1 MSDNEATKETEEK
14 KDGKA
19 GKVSKATATT
29 ATTTSTSMVI
39 NIILVVVVVALA
51 GCVVFLLSGK
61 GKDKKD
67 ADSVESKREN
77 VVNEDNVQNVL
88 EQLDKNGSVVP
99 GNYEVI
105 MNATWKFAD
114 GEAASSNAYVEN
126 AESNTNAV
134 YFDVVRSDT
143 GETVYKSP
151 VLPLGTHISG
161 FKLDTKLSKGKYDAV
176 VVYHLIDDDQNTLS
190 TVSMKITIIIEA

>member
-19 GKVSKATATT
+19 GKVSKAAA

-67 ADSVESKREN
+67 AETVESKRE
-77 VVNEDNVQNVL
+77 VIVNEDNIQDAIG
-88 EQLDKNGSVVP
+88 QLDKEGNVLP
-99 GNYEVI
+99 GNYEVT
-105 MNATWKFAD
+105 MNATWRFAD
-114 GEAASSNAYVEN
+114 GKAASSNAYVEN
-126 AESNTNAV
+126 ADTNTNAV
-134 YFDVVRSDT
+134 YFDVVLSGT
-143 GETVYKSP
+143 GETIYKSP
-151 VLPLGTHISG
+151 VLPLGSHIGG
-161 FKLDTKLSKGKYDAV
+161 FKLNTELSKGEYDAV
-176 VVYHLIDDDQNTLS
+176 VVYHLIDDDQKTIS
-190 TVSMKITIIIEA
+190 TVNMGITIIIEA